1 VPKKLFR
8 PPDHL
13 IDQWPEVFDG
23 MLINSMP
30 LVYLKI
36 LKITFTD
43 GREWHISI
51 AELLENMDA
60 DEVISHLLDILED
73 LDIKNIEFDIDIKQL
88 KLDIKNQINGL
99 F

>member
-1 VPKKLFR
+1 MPKKLFR

-13 IDQWPEVFDG
+13 IDQWPEVFDD

-51 AELLENMDA
+51 SELLENMDA

>member
-13 IDQWPEVFDG
+13 IDQWPEVFDD

-30 LVYLKI
+30 LVYLKT
-36 LKITFTD
+36 LKMTFTD

-51 AELLENMDA
+51 SELLENMDTE
-60 DEVISHLLDILED
+60 EVISHLLDLLED
-73 LDIKNIEFDIDIKQL
+73 LDIKNIEFDIDIDQL
-88 KLDIKNQINGL
+88 KLDIKNQVNGL
-99 F
+99 L

>member
-1 VPKKLFR
+1 MPKKLFR

-51 AELLENMDA
+51 SELLENMDA

>member
-1 VPKKLFR
+1 MPKKLFR

-13 IDQWPEVFDG
+13 IDQWPEIFDD

-30 LVYLKI
+30 LVYLKT

-51 AELLENMDA
+51 IELLESMDSE
-60 DEVISHLLDILED
+60 EVITHLLDILED
-73 LDIKNIEFDIDIKQL
+73 LDIKNIEFDIDVKQL
-88 KLDIKNQINGL
+88 KLDIKKQINGL